1 MQFRLF
7 ALLRI
12 YLIAGL
18 EQLIMELNVIGKY
31 IYFNVYGDSEWLQ
44 LLMSFSASY
53 IKFTKSRG

>member
-31 IYFNVYGDSEWLQ
+31 IYFIYTVTVSDF
-44 LLMSFSASY
+44 SF
-53 IKFTKSRG
+53 

>member
-12 YLIAGL
+12 HLIAGL

-31 IYFNVYGDSEWLQ
+31 IYFNVYGDSE
-44 LLMSFSASY
+44 
-53 IKFTKSRG
+53 